1 MDRMQIAHR
10 LVRLRTGK
18 DLSVTEVANLLEIT
32 RATVYR
38 LERGNLDSLM
48 KYLPGLARAYG
59 CSEEFILLGYEPSDA
74 GLSVSDVQSD
84 YLSKLDSYR
93 ENEERMSREIRDLKE
108 MNSVKAELITALQEN
123 LMHERE
129 KLGMLSKKSE

>member
-59 CSEEFILLGYEPSDA
+59 
-74 GLSVSDVQSD
+74 
-84 YLSKLDSYR
+84 
-93 ENEERMSREIRDLKE
+93 
-108 MNSVKAELITALQEN
+108 
-123 LMHERE
+123 
-129 KLGMLSKKSE
+129 